1 MSTNKYLNEIVS
13 IEQFLELNCDG
24 LYYTGH
30 ASVITRI
37 NGNNYLFD
45 YVKDSFPYGDKWRF
59 FPALIDKISMNKING
74 IFVSHVHQ
82 DHFDPIFLSSDEI
95 NCPIYVIEGRSSFKD
110 ALNRYGIKYVNIPVG
125 LKYEIASGVYVHGFL
140 HQSNG
145 VDASCCIG
153 NRNFS
158 VYHGNDNYLATEIL
172 QSRDPEFANIDVACL
187 PYAYINWY
195 PQLLDNLSIEEKSNE
210 SERLCNFYY
219 EYAIKQAKQ
228 LNAKQ
233 IIPFGA
239 NLVYKDSAR
248 SALNMECK
256 TPLDFESYMRRTR
269 GSDEALK
276 FKALFGGDVI
286 LKDQDSLVIK
296 SEDLFDEQTYRD
308 VMQEFLS
315 SLINEEKLDEFNNV
329 NQQLSL
335 LPNLEIITPTNYD
348 HYICVCDG
356 ETEKGVMIN
365 TRNLKIT
372 KLDIKY
378 LQSNNCDYHLIKI
391 KNKTLYQ
398 EWLTKRVTIEEII
411 GSREFTMLRM
421 PNIYN
426 KDVLRILTTQ
436 I

>member
-1 MSTNKYLNEIVS
+1 MNKYSNEIIS
-13 IEQFLELNCDG
+13 IEEFLELDGNG

-30 ASVITRI
+30 ASIITRI
-37 NGNNYLFD
+37 NGKNFLFD

-59 FPALIDKISMNKING
+59 FPALIDKIPMDKING

-95 NCPIYVIEGRSSFKD
+95 HCPIYVIEGRSSFKD
-110 ALNRYGIKYVNIPVG
+110 ALNRHSIKYVNIPAG
-125 LKYEIASGVYVHGFL
+125 TKYEIAPGVYVNGFM

-153 NRNFS
+153 NSNFS
-158 VYHGNDNYLATEIL
+158 VYHGNDNYLATDIL
-172 QSRDPEFANIDVACL
+172 QSRDPEFSNIDVACL

-195 PQLLDNLSIEEKSNE
+195 PQLLDNLSIEEKNNE

-219 EYAIKQAKQ
+219 EYAIEQAKQ

-233 IIPFGA
+233 VIPFGA

-256 TPLDFESYMRRTR
+256 TPLDFESYLRKTR
-269 GSDEALK
+269 GSDQALK
-276 FKALFGGDVI
+276 FKALFGGDAI

-296 SEDLFDEQTYRD
+296 SEDLFNEQTYRD
-308 VMQEFLS
+308 EMQEFLS
-315 SLINEEKLDEFNNV
+315 TLINEEKPHECKNA
-329 NQQLSL
+329 NQQLSS
-335 LPNLEIITPTNYD
+335 LPNLEIKTPTNYD

-356 ETEKGVMIN
+356 ESKKGVMIN
-365 TRNLKIT
+365 TKNSEIAE
-372 KLDIKY
+372 LDHNY
-378 LQSNNCDYHLIKI
+378 LESNSFEYHLIKI
-391 KNKTLYQ
+391 KKPTLYQ
-398 EWLTKRVTIEEII
+398 EWLTERVTIEEII
-411 GSREFTMLRM
+411 GSREFTILRT

-426 KDVLRILTTQ
+426 RDVLRILTTQ

>member
-1 MSTNKYLNEIVS
+1 MNKYSNKMVS
-13 IEQFLELNCDG
+13 IEQFLELDGDG
-24 LYYTGH
+24 LFYTGH
-30 ASVITRI
+30 ASIITRI
-37 NGNNYLFD
+37 NGNNFLFD

-59 FPALIDKISMNKING
+59 FPALIDKIPMSKIDG

-82 DHFDPIFLSSDEI
+82 DHFDTIFLSGNEI
-95 NCPIYVIEGRSSFKD
+95 HCPIYVIEGRTSFED
-110 ALNRYGIKYVNIPVG
+110 ALNLHGIKYVNIPVG
-125 LKYEIASGVYVHGFL
+125 VKYEIAPDVYVNGFM

-158 VYHGNDNYLATEIL
+158 VYHGNDNYLATDIL
-172 QSRDPEFANIDVACL
+172 QSRDPEFSNIDVACL

-195 PQLLDNLSIEEKSNE
+195 PQLLDNLSIEEKNNE

-219 EYAIKQAKQ
+219 EYAIDQAKQ

-233 IIPFGA
+233 VIPFGA

-256 TPLDFESYMRRTR
+256 TPLDFESYVRRTR
-269 GSDEALK
+269 GNDEALK
-276 FKALFGGDVI
+276 FKALFGGDAI
-286 LKDQDSLVIK
+286 LKDQDSLLVK
-296 SEDLFDEQTYRD
+296 SADQFNEQSYRD
-308 VMQEFLS
+308 EMQEFLS
-315 SLINEEKLDEFNNV
+315 SLINEEKPQECENIDQE
-329 NQQLSL
+329 LSS
-335 LPNLEIITPTNYD
+335 LPNLEIKTPTSYD
-348 HYICVCDG
+348 HYICICDG
-356 ETEKGVMIN
+356 ESEKGVMVN
-365 TRNLKIT
+365 TKNSEVAEHDRN
-372 KLDIKY
+372 Y
-378 LQSNNCDYHLIKI
+378 LESNNCEYHLLKI
-391 KNKTLYQ
+391 KNQTLYQ

-426 KDVLRILTTQ
+426 KDVLKILTTQ